1 MALVVTPLPG
11 DFTAPGQ
18 GTAADV
24 WTPALAAVGRTPAT
38 LEGVRRL
45 VVVSAHP
52 DDESLGAGGL
62 IASATAAGLDVQLL
76 CASDGSGSHP
86 RSPSHTPDV
95 LAALRTEEYAAAAG
109 RLGVPRGAVS
119 RLGLPDGAL
128 ADHVAAITT
137 ALVRLVGDGR
147 DTVVASTWT
156 EDGHPDHEAVGRAAA
171 TAARRT
177 DAEHWEF
184 PVWFWHWAGPGDV
197 RVESLRPFPLATAA
211 MAAKQ
216 QAIAAHVSQVTPLS
230 SAPGDETLLDADF
243 LAHFARDH
251 EWFVITPGAVSPDDE
266 LDDLHRESEDP
277 WGVDSR
283 WYERRKRD
291 LTLAAL
297 PRSRFRC
304 VLEVGCSTGALT
316 EALLSRADAVLG
328 LDRSEAALD
337 GARRRLA
344 DRADVTLARLDVPA
358 QWPDETF
365 DLIVVSEIG
374 YFLSPAALD
383 RLVERV
389 TDSLT
394 PDGVVVLCHWRH
406 PVHGWVMDAD
416 EVHRRFAAG
425 PVPPLQATYADRDVE
440 LRVHAST
447 WPAYD
452 R

>member
-1 MALVVTPLPG
+1 MVVSTLPG

-18 GTAADV
+18 GTAAEV
-24 WTPALAAVGRTPAT
+24 WTPALSPGGRTPAI
-38 LEGVRRL
+38 LDGVRRL

-62 IASATAAGLDVQLL
+62 IASATAAGLDVHLL
-76 CASDGSGSHP
+76 CASDGNGSHP
-86 RSPSHTPDV
+86 RSPSHTPEA
-95 LAALRTEEYAAAAG
+95 LASRRAEEYAAAAAC
-109 RLGVPRGAVS
+109 LGVARDAVT

-128 ADHVAAITT
+128 GDHVAAITT
-137 ALVRLVGDGR
+137 ALVDLVGDGR
-147 DTVVASTWT
+147 ATVLASTWT

-184 PVWFWHWAGPGDV
+184 PVWFWHWATTADP
-197 RVESLRPFPLATAA
+197 RVQTFRPFPLATTAT
-211 MAAKQ
+211 AAKH

-251 EWFVITPGAVSPDDE
+251 EWFVVTTGADSPDDE
-266 LDDLHRESEDP
+266 LDDLHRASQDP

-297 PRSRFRC
+297 PRPRFRC

-316 EALLSRADAVLG
+316 EALASRSDAVLG

-344 DRADVTLARLDVPA
+344 DRADVTLTRLDVPA
-358 QWPDETF
+358 EWPDETF

-389 TDSLT
+389 AASLT
-394 PDGVVVLCHWRH
+394 DDGVVVLCHWRH
-406 PVHGWVMDAD
+406 RVHGWVMDAD
-416 EVHRRFAAG
+416 EVHRRFADG
-425 PVPPLQATYADRDVE
+425 PVPPLQATYTDRDVE
-440 LRVHAST
+440 LRVHASI